1 MEIEISG
8 AKVYWQSDISLPLF
22 GRIFISETMVNAWAV
37 IVLILGISL
46 ALTHGLQKIPTG
58 QQALLEKAIQMAD
71 GLVEQT
77 MGPGCEG
84 YTPYLVTLFL
94 SSVLGTLVS
103 LAGLRPVTADLN
115 TTLGWALITV
125 GLIVYA
131 NLRAKGLRGYLKSFL
146 EPAWP
151 MLPLNLLGE
160 ITTPISMSFRHFGN
174 IAGGTVIMALVLGA
188 LAALSSAVHLP
199 VPLLQIGLPGIL
211 SLYFDLFSGVIQAF
225 IFCMLTLANVGAARQ
240 G

>member
-1 MEIEISG
+1 
-8 AKVYWQSDISLPLF
+8 
-22 GRIFISETMVNAWAV
+22 
-37 IVLILGISL
+37 
-46 ALTHGLQKIPTG
+46 
-58 QQALLEKAIQMAD
+58 
-71 GLVEQT
+71 
-77 MGPGCEG
+77 
-84 YTPYLVTLFL
+84 
-94 SSVLGTLVS
+94 
-103 LAGLRPVTADLN
+103 
-115 TTLGWALITV
+115 
-125 GLIVYA
+125 
-131 NLRAKGLRGYLKSFL
+131 
-146 EPAWP
+146 

>member
-8 AKVYWQSDISLPLF
+8 AKVYWQSDVSLPVF
-22 GRIFISETMVNAWAV
+22 GRIFISETMVNAWIV
-37 IVLILGISL
+37 IALIWALSL
-46 ALTHGLQKIPTG
+46 FLTRGLQKIPAG
-58 QQALLEKAIQMAD
+58 RQALLEKAVQLAD
-71 GLVEQT
+71 GLAEQT
-77 MGPGCEG
+77 AGPGG
-84 YTPYLVTLFL
+84 TAYTPYLVTLFL

-125 GLIVYA
+125 GLIVHA
-131 NLRAKGLRGYLKSFL
+131 NLRAKGLRGYLRGFVQ
-146 EPAWP
+146 PAWP

-225 IFCMLTLANVGAARQ
+225 IFCMLTLANVGAARR